1 MSKIKDYAKD
11 LNNSIDF
18 SRYIGLVEYIGTS
31 LNAPKDRFDKADI
44 IEGSLEVYSNDR
56 LKWIDEEGRDHLDTE
71 NGNHI
76 EFKYL
81 TDGLYTK
88 KSGNLK
94 PFTSSYKIKNSLG
107 KNKGVTLEN
116 NADYYILAQ
125 QDAMAIIDYENI
137 KKYLR
142 ATGDGI
148 EAKIPSDSLTFIFP
162 KTNKDGKNNSVR
174 VNYKEE
180 KRKMQRMII
189 ENI

>member
-1 MSKIKDYAKD
+1 MSKIEDYAND
-11 LNNSIDF
+11 LSNSIDF
-18 SRYIGLVEYIGTS
+18 SRYVRLIDYIGTS
-31 LNAPKDRFDKADI
+31 LNSRKDRFDKADI
-44 IEGSLEVYSNDR
+44 IEGCLEVYSNER
-56 LKWIDEEGRDHLDTE
+56 LKWVDEEGRDHIDTE
-71 NGNHI
+71 NGNRI

-88 KSGNLK
+88 KTGNLK
-94 PFTSSYKIKNSLG
+94 PLTSSYKIKNSLG

-125 QDAMAIIDYENI
+125 QDAMAIIDYESI

-142 ATGDGI
+142 ATSDGM
-148 EAKIPSDSLTFIFP
+148 EAKIPSDYLTFIFP
-162 KTNKDGKNNSVR
+162 KTNKDCKNNSVSI
-174 VNYKEE
+174 NYKEE